1 MVTPLPPAVE
11 AVSRT
16 TFEFGRIQS
25 NSDWILPIG
34 VCISILLLVR
44 FVYRLD
50 TRALG
55 SFWGWALTALR
66 SIVFFG
72 LLLLYLQP
80 QWRSEREVVH
90 NSRALVLIDTSS
102 SMGLSDADSGEGDS
116 GGPTRADRVATAL
129 ADGDFLPVLRGTH
142 DLVVLGFDQQVN
154 RVVTLEKSG
163 SPSPAEASPDG
174 SVDPSD
180 DPDDGADG
188 AADGDAD
195 ATVEG
200 AGETDSTAGT
210 RRSDAVSAGADAAD
224 WQRMLAPSGTQ
235 TRLGESLMQVL
246 HDERNSPLAG
256 VVVISDG
263 GQNAGAAPDLAVRAA
278 AEAGIGVFTVGIG
291 STERP
296 ANVRV
301 YRLDAPARAFPG
313 DPYTV
318 TGLIQ
323 TQGRAE
329 DLGGTSVTVELLQ
342 RAGALDVDDSEPG
355 TGTVV
360 RTAQVI
366 LGGAGES
373 VPVDFQLTPAETGSS
388 TLCLRVRTPQGDS
401 NRSDDSLEAEV
412 EVVDRKDRVLLLAGG
427 PTREYRFLRTQLYRD
442 ASMTVDVLLQT
453 SQPGI
458 SQEADKILDDFP
470 ITREEMFEYDCVV
483 AFDPDWQAL
492 AASQIDLLETWVAEE
507 GGGLIVVAG
516 PVHAGEA
523 VGGWVEDSTMGKIR
537 ALYPVEFP
545 RRVSVWEASTRTGKE
560 PWQLDFTREGLEAEF
575 LWLDDTQTASVEAWA
590 DFRGVYS
597 HQPVRKVKPAATVY
611 AKFSDPRSGQSGQ
624 LPPFLAAQFY
634 GSGRVFYVGSGELWR
649 LRGVDD
655 GYFERLYTRVIR
667 HVSQGRLLRQ
677 SSRGALMIGQDRY
690 MLGNAVRIT
699 ARLTDARLEPLD
711 EPSVALQ
718 VIHPDGALRTVALQ
732 PDESRV
738 GNYAGQIAVLQEG
751 VYRLVLPVPDSDDQR
766 ISRRIRVS
774 LPDLELRSPER
785 NELLLKRIAAGTS
798 GRYYDDLETAF
809 KTDGPDA
816 LFRLLKDRTRT
827 SILTAAPDRLW
838 EETWM
843 EWIMY
848 ILAGLLCLEWLIRR
862 LLKLA

>member
-1 MVTPLPPAVE
+1 MMFTPLPPAVE

-34 VCISILLLVR
+34 ACISILLLVR

-55 SFWGWALTALR
+55 SFWGWVLTALR
-66 SIVFFG
+66 SIVFLG

-80 QWRSEREVVH
+80 QWRAEREVVH

-102 SMGLSDADSGEGDS
+102 SMGLTDAESGNGNA
-116 GGPTRADRVATAL
+116 GQPTRADRVARAL
-129 ADGDFLPVLRGTH
+129 ADGDFLPMLRGTH
-142 DLVVLGFDQQVN
+142 DLVVLGFDQEVN
-154 RVVTLEKSG
+154 RVAALDKLG
-163 SPSPAEASPDG
+163 SRSPAEASPDG
-174 SVDPSD
+174 LVDPSD
-180 DPDDGADG
+180 D
-188 AADGDAD
+188 GDVGVD
-195 ATVEG
+195 R
-200 AGETDSTAGT
+200 D
-210 RRSDAVSAGADAAD
+210 AGADAVD
-224 WQRMLAPSGTQ
+224 WQRMLAPSGPQ

-246 HDERNSPLAG
+246 HDKRTSPLAG

-263 GQNAGAAPDLAVRAA
+263 GQNAGASPDIAVRAA
-278 AEAGIGVFTVGIG
+278 AEAGIPVFTVGIG

-301 YRLDAPARAFPG
+301 YRLDAPSRAFPG

-323 TQGRAE
+323 TQGGAE
-329 DLGGTSVTVELLQ
+329 RLGGTSVMVELLQ
-342 RAGALDVDDSEPG
+342 RAGASDADDSASG

-360 RTAQVI
+360 RTAQII

-373 VPVDFQLTPAETGSS
+373 VPVDFQLTPADSGVS
-388 TLCLRVRTPQGDS
+388 TLCLRVRAPQGDS
-401 NRSDDSLEAEV
+401 NRSDDFLEAEV

-453 SQPGI
+453 AQPGM

-470 ITREEMFEYDCVV
+470 ITRKEMFDYDCVV

-492 AASQIDLLETWVAEE
+492 AAAQIDLLETWVAEQ

-516 PVHAGEA
+516 PVHTGEP
-523 VGGWVEDSTMGKIR
+523 VGGWVQDSTMGKIR

-545 RRVSVWEASTRTGKE
+545 RRVSVWEASTRTANE

-575 LWLDDTQTASVEAWA
+575 LWLRDTQTASARAWA

-597 HQPVRKVKPAATVY
+597 HQPIRKVKPAATVY
-611 AKFSDPRSGQSGQ
+611 ARFSDPRSGQSGQ
-624 LPPFLAAQFY
+624 LPPFLAVQFY
-634 GSGRVFYVGSGELWR
+634 GSGRVFYIGSGELWR

-655 GYFERLYTRVIR
+655 GYFERLYTRLIR

-690 MLGNAVRIT
+690 MLGNAVQIR
-699 ARLTDARLEPLD
+699 ARLTDARLKPLD

-718 VIHPDGALRTVALQ
+718 VIQPDGVPRTIALQ
-732 PDESRV
+732 PDQSRV
-738 GNYAGQIAVLQEG
+738 GTYAGQITVLQEG
-751 VYRLVLPVPDSDDQR
+751 VYRLELPIPDSDDQR
-766 ISRRIRVS
+766 ITRRIRVS
-774 LPDLELRSPER
+774 LPDLELRNPER
-785 NELLLKRIAAGTS
+785 NELLLKRIAAGTG
-798 GRYYDDLETAF
+798 GRYYDDLETAL
-809 KTDGPDA
+809 KTDVPDA
-816 LFRLLKDRTRT
+816 LVRLLKDRTRT

-838 EETWM
+838 EQTWM
-843 EWIMY
+843 EWVMY

>member
-1 MVTPLPPAVE
+1 MVTPLPPAVD

-25 NSDWILPIG
+25 NSDWILPIA

-55 SFWGWALTALR
+55 SFWGWVLTVFR
-66 SIVFFG
+66 SIVFFC
-72 LLLLYLQP
+72 LLILYLQP

-90 NSRALVLIDTSS
+90 NSRALLLVDTSS
-102 SMGLSDADSGEGDS
+102 SMGLTDADSPQ
-116 GGPTRADRVATAL
+116 GGTAQPTRADRVATAL
-129 ADGDFLPVLRGTH
+129 ADSDFLDMLRGTH
-142 DLVVLGFDQQVN
+142 DLVVLGFDQRVN
-154 RVVTLEKSG
+154 RLAMLEKLG
-163 SPSPAEASPDG
+163 APRPVEAPPDG

-180 DPDDGADG
+180 DGDVGTDRNAGADG
-188 AADGDAD
+188 
-195 ATVEG
+195 
-200 AGETDSTAGT
+200 
-210 RRSDAVSAGADAAD
+210 AD

-235 TRLGESLMQVL
+235 TRLGEALMQVL
-246 HDERNSPLAG
+246 HDERTSPLAG
-256 VVVISDG
+256 VVVIGDG
-263 GQNAGAAPDLAVRAA
+263 GQNAGPAPDLAIRAA

-291 STERP
+291 SVERP

-301 YRLDAPARAFPG
+301 HRLDAPARAFPG

-329 DLGGTSVTVELLQ
+329 SLAGTSVTVELLR
-342 RAGALDVDDSEPG
+342 RAGASDADDSAFG

-366 LGGAGES
+366 LGGTGES
-373 VPVDFQLTPAETGSS
+373 VPVDFQLTPAKPGSS
-388 TLCLRVRTPQGDS
+388 TLCLRVRAPQGDA
-401 NRSDDSLEAEV
+401 NRGDDFLEAEV

-427 PTREYRFLRTQLYRD
+427 PMREYRFLRTQLYRD

-453 SQPGI
+453 ALPGM

-470 ITREEMFEYDCVV
+470 ITREEMFDYDCVV

-492 AASQIDLLETWVAEE
+492 AAAQIDLLETWVAEE

-516 PVHAGEA
+516 PVYAGEV
-523 VGGWVEDSTMGKIR
+523 VGGWVQDSTMDKIR
-537 ALYPVEFP
+537 NLFPVEFP
-545 RRVSVWEASTRTGKE
+545 RRVSVWEASTRTANE

-575 LWLDDTQTASVEAWA
+575 LWLDDTQTASVRTWA

-611 AKFSDPRSGQSGQ
+611 ARFSDPRSAQAGQ

-634 GSGRVFYVGSGELWR
+634 GSGRVFYIGSGELWR
-649 LRGVDD
+649 LRRVDD
-655 GYFERLYTRVIR
+655 GYFERLYTRLIR

-690 MLGNAVRIT
+690 MLGNAVQIR
-699 ARLTDARLEPLD
+699 ARLTDARLKPLD

-718 VIHPDGALRTVALQ
+718 IIQPDGVPQTVALQ

-738 GNYAGQIAVLQEG
+738 GTYAGQITVLQEG
-751 VYRLVLPVPDSDDQR
+751 VYRLELPVPDSDDQR
-766 ISRRIRVS
+766 ITRRIRVS
-774 LPDLELRSPER
+774 LPDLELRNPER
-785 NELLLKRIAAGTS
+785 NELLLKRIAAGTG
-798 GRYYDDLETAF
+798 GRYYDDVETAL
-809 KTDGPDA
+809 KTDGPDP
-816 LFRLLKDRTRT
+816 LFRLLKDHTRT
-827 SILTAAPDRLW
+827 AILTAAPDRLW
-838 EETWM
+838 EQTWMM

-848 ILAGLLCLEWLIRR
+848 ILAGLLCMEWLMRR

>member
-1 MVTPLPPAVE
+1 MVAPLPPAVE

-34 VCISILLLVR
+34 VCLLILLLVR

-50 TRALG
+50 TRSLG
-55 SFWGWALTALR
+55 SFWGWVLTAFR
-66 SIVFFG
+66 STVFFG
-72 LLLLYLQP
+72 LLVLYLQP

-90 NSRALVLIDTSS
+90 NSRALVLVDTSS
-102 SMGLSDADSGEGDS
+102 SMGLSDGDSGKGES
-116 GGPTRADRVATAL
+116 GGPTRADRVARAL
-129 ADGDFLPVLRGTH
+129 ADGDFLPMLRGTH
-142 DLVVLGFDQQVN
+142 DLVVLGFDQRVN
-154 RVVTLEKSG
+154 WVATLEKSLP
-163 SPSPAEASPDG
+163 PSRAEASPEG
-174 SVDPSD
+174 SVDQSD
-180 DPDDGADG
+180 DADSG
-188 AADGDAD
+188 AANDAD
-195 ATVEG
+195 ASVDRD
-200 AGETDSTAGT
+200 GEADSTAGS
-210 RRSDAVSAGADAAD
+210 RESDAVSSGADVVD

-246 HDERNSPLAG
+246 QDEQASPLAG

-263 GQNAGAAPDLAVRAA
+263 GQNAGAAPDIAVRAA
-278 AEAGIGVFTVGIG
+278 AEAGIEIFTVGIG
-291 STERP
+291 TAERP

-301 YRLDAPARAFPG
+301 HRLDAPARAFPG

-323 TQGRAE
+323 TQGGAE
-329 DLGGTSVTVELLQ
+329 SLGGTSVTVELLR
-342 RAGALDVDDSEPG
+342 RAGSSNADDSAFG

-360 RTAQVI
+360 RTEQVI
-366 LGGAGES
+366 LGGVGES
-373 VPVDFQLTPAETGSS
+373 VPVDFQLTPAEIGAN
-388 TLCLRVRTPQGDS
+388 TLCLRVRAPQGDS
-401 NRSDDSLEAEV
+401 NRGDDFLEAEV

-453 SQPGI
+453 ALPGM
-458 SQEADKILDDFP
+458 SQEADAILDDFP
-470 ITREEMFEYDCVV
+470 ITREEMFDYDCVV

-492 AASQIDLLETWVAEE
+492 AASQIDLLEEWVAAE

-516 PVHAGEA
+516 PVYAGEA
-523 VGGWVEDSTMGKIR
+523 VGGWVQDSTMGKIR
-537 ALYPVEFP
+537 ALCPVEFP
-545 RRVSVWEASTRTGKE
+545 RRVSVWEASTRTANE

-575 LWLDDTQTASVEAWA
+575 LWLDDTQTASARAWS

-611 AKFSDPRSGQSGQ
+611 ARFSDPRSGQGGQ

-634 GSGRVFYVGSGELWR
+634 GSGRVFYIGSGELWR
-649 LRGVDD
+649 LRGVDE

-667 HVSQGRLLRQ
+667 NVSQGRLLRQ

-690 MLGNAVRIT
+690 MLGNAVQIR
-699 ARLTDARLEPLD
+699 ARLTNARLEPLD

-718 VIHPDGALRTVALQ
+718 VIRPDGVPRTVALQ
-732 PDESRV
+732 PDQSRV
-738 GNYAGQIAVLQEG
+738 GTYAGQITVLQEG
-751 VYRLVLPVPDSDDQR
+751 VYRLELPVPESDDER

-774 LPDLELRSPER
+774 LPDLELRNPER
-785 NELLLKRIAAGTS
+785 NELLLKRIATGTG
-798 GRYYDDLETAF
+798 GRYYDDLETAL
-809 KTDGPDA
+809 KTDGPDP
-816 LFRLLKDRTRT
+816 LFQLLKDRTRT
-827 SILTAAPDRLW
+827 SILTAAPNRLW
-838 EETWM
+838 EATWM
-843 EWIMY
+843 EWFMY
-848 ILAGLLCLEWLIRR
+848 ILAGLLCLEWLTRR

>member
-1 MVTPLPPAVE
+1 MMAAPLPPAVE
-11 AVSRT
+11 AVTRT

-44 FVYRLD
+44 FVYLLD

-55 SFWGWALTALR
+55 SFWGWLLTALR

-90 NSRALVLIDTSS
+90 NSRALVLVDTSS
-102 SMGLSDADSGEGDS
+102 SMSLTDADAEEDHAP
-116 GGPTRADRVATAL
+116 GPTRAERVATAL

-154 RVVTLEKSG
+154 RVATLEKLG
-163 SPSPAEASPDG
+163 SSSLIEASPNGLAD
-174 SVDPSD
+174 SSD
-180 DPDDGADG
+180 DADAGAD
-188 AADGDAD
+188 DDAD
-195 ATVEG
+195 ATTD
-200 AGETDSTAGT
+200 ATGEADSTTEARQSG
-210 RRSDAVSAGADAAD
+210 AVD
-224 WQRMLAPSGTQ
+224 WRRMLAPSGTE

-246 HDERNSPLAG
+246 HDERTSPLAG

-263 GQNAGAAPDLAVRAA
+263 GQNAGAAPDIAVRAA
-278 AEAGIGVFTVGIG
+278 TEAGIPVFAVGIG

-301 YRLDAPARAFPG
+301 HRLDAPARAFPG

-323 TQGRAE
+323 TQGGAE
-329 DLGGTSVTVELLQ
+329 RLGGTSVTVELLQ
-342 RAGALDVDDSEPG
+342 RARAADADDAAPG

-360 RTAQVI
+360 RTTQVI
-366 LGGAGES
+366 LGEAGES
-373 VPVDFQLTPAETGSS
+373 VPVDFQLTPAEPGSS
-388 TLCLRVRTPQGDS
+388 TLCLRVRAPQGDS

-453 SQPGI
+453 GRPGM

-470 ITREEMFEYDCVV
+470 ITREEMFAYDCVV

-492 AASQIDLLETWVAEE
+492 AASQIDLLEIWVAEQ

-516 PVHAGEA
+516 PVYAGEA
-523 VGGWVEDSTMGKIR
+523 VGGWVQDSTMDKIR
-537 ALYPVEFP
+537 ALCPVEFP
-545 RRVSVWEASTRTGKE
+545 RRVSVWEASTRTATE

-575 LWLDDTQTASVEAWA
+575 LWLEDTQTASARAWA
-590 DFRGVYS
+590 AFRGVYS
-597 HQPVRKVKPAATVY
+597 HYPVRKVKPAARVY
-611 AKFSDPRSGQSGQ
+611 ARFSDPRSAQSDQ
-624 LPPFLAAQFY
+624 LPPFLAGQFY
-634 GSGRVFYVGSGELWR
+634 GSGRVFYIGSGELWR
-649 LRGVDD
+649 LRGVDE
-655 GYFERLYTRVIR
+655 GYFERLYTRLIR

-677 SSRGALMIGQDRY
+677 SSRGALIIGQDRY
-690 MLGNAVRIT
+690 MLGNAVQIR
-699 ARLTDARLEPLD
+699 ARLTNARLEPLD
-711 EPSVALQ
+711 EPSVPLQ
-718 VIHPDGALRTVALQ
+718 VIQPDGGPLTVALQ

-738 GNYAGQIAVLQEG
+738 GTYAGQITVLQEG
-751 VYRLVLPVPDSDDQR
+751 VYRLELPVPDSLDQR
-766 ISRRIRVS
+766 ITRRIRVN
-774 LPDLELRSPER
+774 LPDLEMRNPER
-785 NELLLKRIAAGTS
+785 NELLLKRIAAGS
-798 GRYYDDLETAF
+798 GGRYYRDLETAL
-809 KTDGPDA
+809 KTDGPDP

-827 SILTAAPDRLW
+827 SVLTAAPDRLW

-843 EWIMY
+843 QWVMY
-848 ILAGLLCLEWLIRR
+848 ILAGLLCLEWLTRR